1 MTNEYIIDYKDK
13 SYLTIWWGSDDG
25 GIIYTAEFQCYA
37 YEDSV
42 YEAMVIDS
50 YQNSGNF
57 KLSYQLTSKELK
69 ETTEMVEDWF
79 YNNSECI

>member
-13 SYLTIWWGSDDG
+13 SYLTLWWGSDDG
-25 GIIYTAEFQCYA
+25 SIIYTVEFQCYFI
-37 YEDSV
+37 EEGV

-50 YQNSGNF
+50 YQSIGNTR
-57 KLSYQLTSKELK
+57 LSYQLTSKELK
-69 ETTEMVEDWF
+69 ETTEMVEEWF

>member
-1 MTNEYIIDYKDK
+1 MPNEYIIDYKDK
-13 SYLTIWWGSDDG
+13 SYLNIWWGSEDG

-50 YQNSGNF
+50 YQNSGGFN
-57 KLSYQLTSKELK
+57 LSYQLTSKELK
-69 ETTEMVEDWF
+69 ETTEIVEEWF

>member
-1 MTNEYIIDYKDK
+1 MENEYIIDYKDK
-13 SYLTIWWGSDDG
+13 SYLTLWWGSDDG
-25 GIIYTAEFQCYA
+25 SIIYTVKFQCYFI
-37 YEDSV
+37 EEGV

-50 YQNSGNF
+50 YQTTPKY
-57 KLSYQLTSKELK
+57 KLLYPLTNKELK